1 MEETSNTIKGTLSA
15 CVRHTSLQNGVHGGV
30 EPWWLKGKPLVTKW
44 KGQKYIHKKYFCQKY
59 FHQKYFHQKYFPQKF
74 VKNILTKNIFIKNI
88 FTKNISEKIYKL
100 FLKKNVLSKIF
111 PKKYSTINILGKN
124 IFTKNISEKTL
135 LTTIFLKKGGGEAA
149 LLPAGPRLISSDSE
163 ISA

>member
-1 MEETSNTIKGTLSA
+1 MQSNTIKGTLSP
-15 CVRHTSLQNGVHGGV
+15 CVRHTSLQNDVYGGV

-59 FHQKYFHQKYFPQKF
+59 FHQKYFHQKYFHQKCFCQKYFWKNIQIIFECF
-74 VKNILTKNIFIKNI
+74 VKNISK
-88 FTKNISEKIYKL
+88 
-100 FLKKNVLSKIF
+100 KIF
-111 PKKYSTINILGKN
+111 HHKYFRKN

-135 LTTIFLKKGGGEAA
+135 LTTIFLKKGGGEAP